1 MASTE
6 EVLKALQNAKIATLS
21 ATEPEE
27 LVIDAETRTITVPS
41 SERLFGVTG
50 DMNIERKYFRCPK
63 IVGDNIDLS
72 THQIFIAYVYT
83 ETESGSIFP
92 SIGVAPYH
100 CEDVEVDGEDITFSW
115 KLTGNV
121 FKNPG
126 FILFKMYAKRT
137 EADPNTVFNTTPAIG
152 TVLATIPDGTEEIV
166 EEYPDVIAQI
176 FDRLDALES
185 GGGGTGGTTN
195 YENLSN
201 KPQLNGVTLEGNKTL
216 DQVGVLSKN
225 QGSNNSG
232 KFLSVGSDGNVV
244 PADAPSGG
252 TVDPEQIEQAVN
264 GYLEENP
271 PSGMTSEQEEQ
282 LGKVWIEDN
291 PSYTITDNRS
301 QIFDTVENGKANKIT
316 ITDGSD
322 YWDGEPEVSY
332 PGTLNVKT
340 LRENRFY
347 ANMWLPNGM
356 DMDQSYRYAAD
367 KNGQIRLY
375 DILNQKSD
383 LTGLSPWGICLKGEG
398 KSFPTGQCH
407 FIISKIRVLGLDSN
421 SGKWKLVKTCKPIA
435 ALFDI
440 AQTSAEGTFVD
451 VDRTVLSDDMYMF
464 SIRQSTS
471 WTMAGD
477 MCFHFY
483 PENTDAVTK
492 EDIQDCS
499 RILIAFRIRVQEAE
513 NSGIFTCSCGCD
525 ALGGTGVEAFFSR
538 FNAVT
543 DTLQEL
549 SSNNCLE
556 SESNILTDN
565 LEAINELIYKEES
578 VVSDEQVK
586 GAVDSYLE
594 ENPVSG
600 MTAEQEQQLNQNT
613 TDVADL
619 KSALTGISLG
629 VYGDKVYIL
638 LLGEPVGE
646 GLDVS
651 ELMKQYDTVVFIAD
665 FTGTHPSDAQ
675 FYTWDG
681 RIYDGAIYD
690 SLQNIQCS
698 ENTVKLKSSYDNKNS
713 RWIKQMMC
721 TAGLFESDDFV
732 CEFSAKFCGLA
743 GSWNNVITYGTGTY
757 WTDGMYSDGV
767 KWPAGGEIDAFEQA
781 GGYSDTPD
789 KFTLA
794 AHWGSGTTS
803 GYPNTHS
810 IERAEKTG
818 TLSLDEWAD
827 YKFKVKNGIVSCY
840 VNDEFISSVDL
851 SGKVVNNNYLY
862 NYKPFLKPQA
872 FYIDGSCASSGNDHT
887 NNVYVFE
894 VKDFK
899 ILQNEKVE
907 CNSLEIFPQMWEKG
921 TSLKFPVE
929 SEIFF
934 DKIFSPKDVSN
945 KACTWESSEPL
956 VATVTHGF
964 VKTLKAGKTI
974 ITAKCGTATARYELE
989 VSNSPDIPCAGLEA
1003 SSYNISGPEGSRIPL
1018 TLYKYPSFT
1027 TDSLENHSDN
1037 SEVAYFDN
1045 SRNEI
1050 VLVSEGNTNIKINC
1064 GGKSVIVSCKVTS
1077 SYITGYDFTKSVGED
1092 MPETYDIPDFV
1103 PGQTYTVSYKI
1114 GKLSTSSFY
1123 ARTILQ
1129 PKTGATVIPP
1139 LVGYNTDGT
1148 IEVNAGSGSGIK
1160 ITANVGDWVS
1170 IVFEVP
1176 ISGNT
1181 HANVYVNGIE
1191 KEDVNPVVH
1200 KDYLVT
1206 NSSRRPYQSLRDNA
1220 QGYSSRVEV
1229 YYGDM
1234 HNLYVRT

>member
-6 EVLKALQNAKIATLS
+6 EVLKALQNANIATLA

-27 LVIDAETRTITVPS
+27 LVIDAESRTITVPS

-63 IVGDNIDLS
+63 IVGDNVDLS

-152 TVLATIPDGTEEIV
+152 TVLATIPDGTEEIK

-201 KPQLNGVTLEGNKTL
+201 KPQINGVTLTGNKT
-216 DQVGVLSKN
+216 
-225 QGSNNSG
+225 SG
-232 KFLSVGSDGNVV
+232 DLKLQPALNVSDKTGSDTSYTQEVKRDASTNKLLV
-244 PADAPSGG
+244 PASGG
-252 TVDPEQIEQAVN
+252 TVDPEQIKQAVN

-619 KSALTGISLG
+619 KSALTSVTLGMEGDLLYIYINGEKVGLGIEINGNEEPIVPVVPTDIMSKFKYLG
-629 VYGDKVYIL
+629 PTTYSPGTYTAWCPTGLIYDDTRDVYVHFMFVRGSHYASPDQIQLWFNTINPDTLEHSEPIYVGDGSANAKS
-638 LLGEPVGE
+638 GG
-646 GLDVS
+646 G
-651 ELMKQYDTVVFIAD
+651 
-665 FTGTHPSDAQ
+665 FTGTCVKNGVYYAFSVAHGYYTSNDGGKSWSHNEYGTAPSGVWGCYVLDN
-675 FYTWDG
+675 G
-681 RIYDGAIYD
+681 RMIMGSDDGASVNYCSISDDNGKNWEKITVTGEFDEPTFVDFGKGSIMAIIRKQIASADPLAKPFFRVSSDYGETWSEAVEMQSVGEMNANNCNAFVHDNYVELFVGCRIPDTNSDYTGTIYRINQYVLD
-690 SLQNIQCS
+690 RNKGPVDQF
-698 ENTVKLKSSYDNKNS
+698 EFVNTVLDYKPD
-713 RWIKQMMC
+713 
-721 TAGLFESDDFV
+721 TALEEFGTSTTKTDDFSTP
-732 CEFSAKFCGLA
+732 CIAIKSK
-743 GSWNNVITYGTGTY
+743 
-757 WTDGMYSDGV
+757 
-767 KWPAGGEIDAFEQA
+767 EQA
-781 GGYSDTPD
+781 LMMFYGPTRLGVTHQLIAVGNVPVD
-789 KFTLA
+789 KYEIPSIIPKSYKTTQSFD
-794 AHWGSGTTS
+794 GSNGS
-803 GYPNTHS
+803 IVNICESYGIVNSNGYPN
-810 IERAEKTG
+810 
-818 TLSLDEWAD
+818 
-827 YKFKVKNGIVSCY
+827 
-840 VNDEFISSVDL
+840 
-851 SGKVVNNNYLY
+851 
-862 NYKPFLKPQA
+862 
-872 FYIDGSCASSGNDHT
+872 
-887 NNVYVFE
+887 
-894 VKDFK
+894 
-899 ILQNEKVE
+899 LQN
-907 CNSLEIFPQMWEKG
+907 G
-921 TSLKFPVE
+921 YLKIDDIRDGGF
-929 SEIFF
+929 IHLGLICRGFGGNQTTTF
-934 DKIFSPKDVSN
+934 
-945 KACTWESSEPL
+945 
-956 VATVTHGF
+956 TV
-964 VKTLKAGKTI
+964 
-974 ITAKCGTATARYELE
+974 
-989 VSNSPDIPCAGLEA
+989 
-1003 SSYNISGPEGSRIPL
+1003 L
-1018 TLYKYPSFT
+1018 T
-1027 TDSLENHSDN
+1027 
-1037 SEVAYFDN
+1037 
-1045 SRNEI
+1045 
-1050 VLVSEGNTNIKINC
+1050 
-1064 GGKSVIVSCKVTS
+1064 
-1077 SYITGYDFTKSVGED
+1077 
-1092 MPETYDIPDFV
+1092 
-1103 PGQTYTVSYKI
+1103 
-1114 GKLSTSSFY
+1114 
-1123 ARTILQ
+1123 
-1129 PKTGATVIPP
+1129 
-1139 LVGYNTDGT
+1139 
-1148 IEVNAGSGSGIK
+1148 
-1160 ITANVGDWVS
+1160 TANVINGKIKSGSYYSGLYRTPLPDDVDQLPRHPARKMAKSYENGEVLHLYAFIKNEEWWIYDDVGTWYRSSLGDCDIKNVDFTNNLDS
-1170 IVFEVP
+1170 FVIYPNNKEELTTYKTIGGLSGYQNIAIFE
-1176 ISGNT
+1176 
-1181 HANVYVNGIE
+1181 YD
-1191 KEDVNPVVH
+1191 K
-1200 KDYLVT
+1200 
-1206 NSSRRPYQSLRDNA
+1206 QSA
-1220 QGYSSRVEV
+1220 
-1229 YYGDM
+1229 
-1234 HNLYVRT
+1234 

>member
-6 EVLKALQNAKIATLS
+6 EVLKALQNAKITTLA

-63 IVGDNIDLS
+63 IVGDNVDLS

-152 TVLATIPDGTEEIV
+152 TVLATIPDGTEEIK

-185 GGGGTGGTTN
+185 GGGTGGTTN

-216 DQVGVLSKN
+216 DQVGVLAKN

-232 KFLSVGSDGNVV
+232 KYLSVGSDGNVV

-252 TVDPEQIEQAVN
+252 TVDPEQIKQAVN

-271 PSGMTSEQEEQ
+271 PSGMTSEQKEQ
-282 LGKVWIEDN
+282 LGKVWIENN
-291 PSYTITDNRS
+291 PSYTIAENKS
-301 QIFDTVENGKANKIT
+301 QIFDIVENGKADKVT

-332 PGTLNVKT
+332 PGTLSVKT
-340 LRENRFY
+340 LRGNRFY

-375 DILNQKSD
+375 DILNQKLD

-398 KSFPTGQCH
+398 KSFPTGECH
-407 FIISKIRVLGLDSN
+407 FIISKIRVLGLDSS

-440 AQTSAEGTFVD
+440 AQTSSEGTFVD
-451 VDRTVLSDDMYMF
+451 VDRTVLSDDMFMF
-464 SIRQSTS
+464 SIRQPTS
-471 WTMAGD
+471 WTMNGD

-492 EDIQDCS
+492 EDVQDCS

-513 NSGIFTCSCGCD
+513 NSEIFTCSCGCD

-549 SSNNCLE
+549 NSNNCLE

-586 GAVDSYLE
+586 GAVDSYFE

-613 TDVADL
+613 QDVGDL
-619 KSALTGISLG
+619 KSAKVDKTGWSPNKYIGTDAFGNIVEKDAPNPNAEIAQAEGSNLTLQDCINGSPESFKVTGITVTEENKTEVAQQENFDVIVNGNHTTFDPTLYALVKEG
-629 VYGDKVYIL
+629 VTYADEADLIGKNINKKIRKLIFTGEEDFTYSQYYCDMYTIPDSADYHNGESMYDTLCGALCTHFKLMNYGSINPANTYINGYFGLNDSGNSINFGYTKDGENAATVEELKEYFREQYEAGTPVTVFYIL
-638 LLGEPVGE
+638 RNEKTEFISGNNITLEE
-646 GLDVS
+646 GTNIISNSYEYNMDVS
-651 ELMKQYDTVVFIAD
+651 YYKTKGNNIPTED
-665 FTGTHPSDAQ
+665 
-675 FYTWDG
+675 DG
-681 RIYDGAIYD
+681 SIDID
-690 SLQNIQCS
+690 SLKKDFVAKESNTDP
-698 ENTVKLKSSYDNKNS
+698 ENE
-713 RWIKQMMC
+713 WW
-721 TAGLFESDDFV
+721 DDFKNFMGRNPEISPV
-732 CEFSAKFCGLA
+732 DEQMKSPLVSAGMVTAFADRWK
-743 GSWNNVITYGTGTY
+743 TGQQ
-757 WTDGMYSDGV
+757 GMST
-767 KWPAGGEIDAFEQA
+767 K
-781 GGYSDTPD
+781 
-789 KFTLA
+789 
-794 AHWGSGTTS
+794 
-803 GYPNTHS
+803 
-810 IERAEKTG
+810 G
-818 TLSLDEWAD
+818 TLSDSTFVQGGHVFEGWDTEKEWRFTVLIGKFLKGRCHIFSFKPNESGVEEFGIVTVGGDHEYDGMDFAQKYAQMWGNIIASAFSGPSNYGSQKYYGGISGTDKTKPSGAHLEITAD
-827 YKFKVKNGIVSCY
+827 FHSTAPKQARFNDCENGLVIPVLSSDPTVLNNGTIWYNSTDNKFK
-840 VNDEFISSVDL
+840 
-851 SGKVVNNNYLY
+851 
-862 NYKPFLKPQA
+862 A
-872 FYIDGSCASSGNDHT
+872 
-887 NNVYVFE
+887 
-894 VKDFK
+894 
-899 ILQNEKVE
+899 
-907 CNSLEIFPQMWEKG
+907 
-921 TSLKFPVE
+921 
-929 SEIFF
+929 
-934 DKIFSPKDVSN
+934 VSN
-945 KACTWESSEPL
+945 GE
-956 VATVTHGF
+956 
-964 VKTLKAGKTI
+964 I
-974 ITAKCGTATARYELE
+974 IIL
-989 VSNSPDIPCAGLEA
+989 NQ
-1003 SSYNISGPEGSRIPL
+1003 IS
-1018 TLYKYPSFT
+1018 
-1027 TDSLENHSDN
+1027 
-1037 SEVAYFDN
+1037 
-1045 SRNEI
+1045 
-1050 VLVSEGNTNIKINC
+1050 
-1064 GGKSVIVSCKVTS
+1064 
-1077 SYITGYDFTKSVGED
+1077 
-1092 MPETYDIPDFV
+1092 
-1103 PGQTYTVSYKI
+1103 
-1114 GKLSTSSFY
+1114 
-1123 ARTILQ
+1123 
-1129 PKTGATVIPP
+1129 
-1139 LVGYNTDGT
+1139 
-1148 IEVNAGSGSGIK
+1148 
-1160 ITANVGDWVS
+1160 
-1170 IVFEVP
+1170 
-1176 ISGNT
+1176 
-1181 HANVYVNGIE
+1181 
-1191 KEDVNPVVH
+1191 
-1200 KDYLVT
+1200 
-1206 NSSRRPYQSLRDNA
+1206 
-1220 QGYSSRVEV
+1220 
-1229 YYGDM
+1229 
-1234 HNLYVRT
+1234 